1 MSTIFFSYEI
11 CHIAGKHRL
20 TSTSNWK
27 LAALIALVGKERW
40 LRNIICSV
48 KSSYTETRVLFNL
61 ISWSYSVKALSR
73 WFAGTQGAALKNI
86 LMQKLALLETLFR
99 HKSHLFREQ
108 MKPVIGPEDTSSSII
123 NTLQKQRQQEEQK
136 RMAKNERIAGAIS
149 HECSFAC
156 FILFSLFRFI
166 RLSFK
171 GWIFDRVKAIETSEK
186 SNLF

>member
-73 WFAGTQGAALKNI
+73 WFAGTQAAQRWKTFWCKNWPSLKRFSGTKVTCFANKWN
-86 LMQKLALLETLFR
+86 LWLAPKTLRARLLTHCRSNGNKRSKKEWQKMSESPGRLVMSAVLHVLFCFR
-99 HKSHLFREQ
+99 YSDSFASHLRDEYLI
-108 MKPVIGPEDTSSSII
+108 V
-123 NTLQKQRQQEEQK
+123 
-136 RMAKNERIAGAIS
+136 
-149 HECSFAC
+149 
-156 FILFSLFRFI
+156 
-166 RLSFK
+166 
-171 GWIFDRVKAIETSEK
+171 
-186 SNLF
+186 